1 MPSTPHA
8 PRHRSGR
15 PGATARPRGSRWT
28 LCVAAGALA
37 LSSMLLCVP
46 AGASPSAPRA
56 ASVHHA
62 GVAATTTCPR
72 FADVA
77 DPPNIDL
84 TGVAFLEYGLDWS
97 LQVSGL
103 ICFNGKDA
111 WETAPLHCDAQFSG
125 VPGTNFG
132 GATID
137 VTYCAVTYND
147 TPKLWQN
154 VDVCIHFPP
163 YWVSPSSP
171 NAYHV
176 VVWGRY
182 SFTAKGQTQN
192 PLLETGQSGLLK
204 GASGP
209 SCPAP

>member
-1 MPSTPHA
+1 MAPGIRDDSASTGRTRGRTRPFTA
-8 PRHRSGR
+8 PR
-15 PGATARPRGSRWT
+15 
-28 LCVAAGALA
+28 
-37 LSSMLLCVP
+37 SS
-46 AGASPSAPRA
+46 ASS
-56 ASVHHA
+56 
-62 GVAATTTCPR
+62 
-72 FADVA
+72 
-77 DPPNIDL
+77 
-84 TGVAFLEYGLDWS
+84 
-97 LQVSGL
+97 
-103 ICFNGKDA
+103 
-111 WETAPLHCDAQFSG
+111 
-125 VPGTNFG
+125 PGTNFD

-147 TPKLWQN
+147 TPTLWQN

-163 YWVSPSSP
+163 YWVSASSP

-204 GASGP
+204 GASGS